1 MTDLVALNSQT
12 HRALRVAVTRARSE
26 HANVNVVPVI
36 PREFPRLLAQ
46 YPIFFTKSAESG
58 RFEPAALL
66 GFAGGENLFL
76 SEGSWDAAYV
86 PLQIQRQPFALIPRR
101 GDAAVAAQPSLDLAL
116 DLSSPHVQTL
126 EGERLFKDDGQPTL
140 FLQDISSIMQA
151 LVAGSNEAYAF
162 TGRLAE
168 LSLLEPVQIDIEFV
182 DRSETKFQG
191 LYWIAAAALKALPAP
206 QLAELRDRGYLEWMY
221 FQMASLA
228 HVAGLVARKNRRISG
243 VTPVNPGGAGD
254 AAQR

>member
-1 MTDLVALNSQT
+1 MTNLVALNSQT
-12 HRALRVAVTRARSE
+12 HRELRIVVTRARSE

-36 PREFPRLLAQ
+36 PREFQRLLAQ

-76 SEGSWDAAYV
+76 AEDNWDAVYV
-86 PLQIQRQPFALIPRR
+86 PLQMQRQPFALIPRR
-101 GDAAVAAQPSLDLAL
+101 ADVAVGAQPALDLAL
-116 DLSSPHVQTL
+116 DLSSPHVQTQ

-151 LVAGSNEAYAF
+151 LVAGSGEAFAF
-162 TGRLAE
+162 TSRLAE
-168 LSLLEPVQIDIEFV
+168 LNLLEPVQIDIEFV
-182 DRSETKFQG
+182 DTSTTKFQG
-191 LYWIAAAALKALPAP
+191 LYWIAAAALKALPGE
-206 QLAELRDRGYLEWMY
+206 QLVELRDRGYLEWMY

-243 VTPVNPGGAGD
+243 VTPVNRGGAGD
-254 AAQR
+254 AAQP

>member
-26 HANVNVVPVI
+26 HANVNVVPAI

-101 GDAAVAAQPSLDLAL
+101 GDAAR
-116 DLSSPHVQTL
+116 LS
-126 EGERLFKDDGQPTL
+126 PTK
-140 FLQDISSIMQA
+140 A
-151 LVAGSNEAYAF
+151 
-162 TGRLAE
+162 R
-168 LSLLEPVQIDIEFV
+168 
-182 DRSETKFQG
+182 ET
-191 LYWIAAAALKALPAP
+191 AALRYASAIIATVPDPSSSAPFQMRSSSLPAVIRP
-206 QLAELRDRGYLEWMY
+206 GAPG
-221 FQMASLA
+221 
-228 HVAGLVARKNRRISG
+228 RRAPLSPR
-243 VTPVNPGGAGD
+243 VTSPSA
-254 AAQR
+254 